1 MKILHLVEAGRCPC
15 KAIERCEGRQ
25 RRVDV
30 AEGVT
35 STARS
40 GVAEN

>member
-1 MKILHLVEAGRCPC
+1 MKMLHLVEAGRSPC
-15 KAIERCEGRQ
+15 EAIERCEGRQ

-40 GVAEN
+40 GVTED